1 MEKHTFKSWFNVSIW
16 NFLIDISRKMRHPNK
31 FSVAYYHI
39 MLFVSIIMEVLSSK
53 HLCND

>member
-1 MEKHTFKSWFNVSIW
+1 
-16 NFLIDISRKMRHPNK
+16 MRHPNK